1 MQRPPLNILSLAEIV
16 AVATKA
22 KIHTKRATPTTPLGQ
37 INMEALKAKGTL
49 KAIIIMAVMPDTRT
63 RIITTLI
70 AEGLIRC
77 ARDTQT
83 KIISATNRLLLEA
96 LRLR

>member
-1 MQRPPLNILSLAEIV
+1 
-16 AVATKA
+16 
-22 KIHTKRATPTTPLGQ
+22 
-37 INMEALKAKGTL
+37 
-49 KAIIIMAVMPDTRT
+49 MPKKHEEFSIETNL
-63 RIITTLI
+63 TLI

-77 ARDTQT
+77 ARVTQT

>member
-1 MQRPPLNILSLAEIV
+1 
-16 AVATKA
+16 
-22 KIHTKRATPTTPLGQ
+22 
-37 INMEALKAKGTL
+37 MEVLKAKGTL

-77 ARDTQT
+77 AMDTQT
-83 KIISATNRLLLEA
+83 KIISTANRLLLEA
-96 LRLR
+96 